1 MDELSEKLMII
12 RSILILFLS
21 IILVCS
27 NNAVARE
34 SIITYISWY
43 PSFGTVVGC
52 DKWRDGGAD
61 YAKRAIQGANR
72 PHVGE
77 RSLAS
82 EYTSP
87 ITYALSANGG
97 ENIKTELSQ
106 IKSAGFDVVAYDMLP
121 SPAPKRPVF
130 THSAYCGLDL
140 FNRVGQIADRL
151 DLKVAVFSDI
161 KNISADFPNG
171 YTFNLPEWQ
180 SAYATIL
187 KYYGD
192 EPWYW
197 RPRGRPAIFQFGA
210 TVGAI
215 KGFQGVNAIR
225 EWGKIAN
232 GFSVSGI
239 PLDIF
244 LDVRPNDYLAL
255 KIADGDGGVMP
266 FLFAPGAP
274 SRFSNKFLKDLA
286 VRTPYPVWSVSPGYY
301 NRKLR
306 AYLPPDFMRIH
317 NAYSS
322 ALVNNAQAM
331 LVATWNDFEEET
343 DIVHSTH
350 KSNGLLKV
358 FEFYNAWFKSGVLPS
373 LPKPI
378 IIFAIPSYS
387 FDHTQSAPPTWG
399 GGIDDAKNHPY
410 GQVVYYWAYIKGDGW
425 FTINGRK
432 VNLRAGLNIGKENI
446 GLVTAVNIY
455 SPFGGRATTEIK
467 HIENEGANNTDPGM
481 TFVYKILE
489 GK

>member
-1 MDELSEKLMII
+1 MINRPI
-12 RSILILFLS
+12 SLLLLS
-21 IILVCS
+21 IVFVCS
-27 NNAVARE
+27 NNASARE
-34 SIITYISWY
+34 SIVTYLSWY

-61 YAKRAIQGANR
+61 YAKRAIQGVNR
-72 PHVGE
+72 PHVAE

-97 ENIKTELSQ
+97 EHIKTELSQ
-106 IKSAGFDVVAYDMLP
+106 IKAAGFDVVAYDMLP
-121 SPAPKRPVF
+121 SPTPKRPAF
-130 THSAYCGLDL
+130 ARPAYCGLDL
-140 FNRVGQIADRL
+140 FNRVGQIADKL

-161 KNISADFPNG
+161 KNTSADFPGG
-171 YTFNLPEWQ
+171 YTFNSSEWQ

-197 RPRGRPAIFQFGA
+197 KPRGRPAVFQFGA

-215 KGFQGVNAIR
+215 KGLHGVNAIR

-232 GFSVSGI
+232 SFSVSGMS
-239 PLDIF
+239 LDIF

-255 KIADGDGGVMP
+255 DVADGDGGVMP

-274 SRFSNKFLKDLA
+274 SQFSNKFLKDLA
-286 VRTPYPVWSVSPGYY
+286 VRTPYLVWSVSPGYY
-301 NRKLR
+301 NRRLH

-358 FEFYNAWFKSGVLPS
+358 FEFYNAWFKSGILPIS
-373 LPKPI
+373 SKSTI
-378 IIFAIPSYS
+378 VFAIPSYS
-387 FDHTQSAPPTWG
+387 FEHTQSASPTWG
-399 GGIDDAKNHPY
+399 GGINDAKNHPY
-410 GQVVYYWAYIKGDGW
+410 GQVVYYWAYIKNNGW

-432 VNLRAGLNIGKENI
+432 VNLRTGLNIGKENI
-446 GLVTAVNIY
+446 GKATDLNI
-455 SPFGGRATTEIK
+455 SSSFGGYATAQ
-467 HIENEGANNTDPGM
+467 IESIEDEGTKNTDPGM
-481 TFVYKILE
+481 TFVYKMLE